1 LGGEGFPR
9 YGSLGCSRDSNQTDI
24 PLAYQVNSKPSQV
37 AGPGSDRAA
46 GESRSRAGAFVD
58 RHGLTL
64 RLGRLA
70 LLVGVAIV
78 LIAKVPGL
86 GAVRSRFAGANA
98 GWIGASAVLEIGS
111 VLGFVLAFHAA
122 FERRIRFALSASIG
136 MVAQGVNVLVPA
148 GGSSGLAL
156 MGVVMTRAGIPVA
169 FTATRMI
176 AVFLVTSVAVDLLL
190 IVAGGLGVAI
200 GILPGSIPWEA
211 SVLPAILAALVAVGI
226 LYLPRAL
233 PAGSAAARP
242 GWRTATHR
250 TLQYLRQGIERSLE
264 LLRSRDPL
272 LAIGSLAYVLLDLA
286 ALAAAFHAVGGAGLP
301 LGSMLLAYTLGQAGS
316 VIPLP
321 GTTEGGLVGVFVLY
335 GAPLAL
341 TAAAVLLYR
350 AAQSVIPLV
359 LGALGLVGLSIQPV
373 EASPIG

>member
-1 LGGEGFPR
+1 MQG
-9 YGSLGCSRDSNQTDI
+9 
-24 PLAYQVNSKPSQV
+24 
-37 AGPGSDRAA
+37 RAA
-46 GESRSRAGAFVD
+46 TGPLGKAALAPVLPGLPQVELDAGAFVD
-58 RHGLTL
+58 RHGLPL

-156 MGVVMTRAGIPVA
+156 MGVVMTRAGIPIA

-190 IVAGGLGVAI
+190 IVAGGLGVAM

-233 PAGSAAARP
+233 PAASAAARP

-373 EASPIG
+373 EASPTA

>member
-1 LGGEGFPR
+1 M
-9 YGSLGCSRDSNQTDI
+9 
-24 PLAYQVNSKPSQV
+24 
-37 AGPGSDRAA
+37 
-46 GESRSRAGAFVD
+46 
-58 RHGLTL
+58 
-64 RLGRLA
+64 
-70 LLVGVAIV
+70 LVGVAIV

-156 MGVVMTRAGIPVA
+156 MGVVMTRAGIPIA

-190 IVAGGLGVAI
+190 IVAGGLGVAM

-233 PAGSAAARP
+233 PAASAAARP

-373 EASPIG
+373 EASPTA